1 MKRKTNFKQMY
12 LVDDTLYNRINN
24 VTSQLPSTMI
34 VGRYSQ
40 ALNSQ
45 PIPNESNSK
54 MEESPIQSKIMKS
67 TETMTDTPPTK
78 TSSGMMTDESIQP
91 KIMKSIG
98 IITEAP
104 TTVDVSYQQHKINTL
119 QEQLHNSQL
128 QVRSLENSL
137 HTPSHAS
144 QPEYR
149 SLQMDDYSSRM
160 NERRPRIDNRR
171 VRMVDRT
178 PRINYRNPRLNYR
191 TPRIEDRTVQLPP
204 QSEYPTL
211 QYHNSQ
217 PPALQMEHA
226 NIMLPTIHHESGN
239 SHPMDTLPPQEQAE
253 LMDFNTNKAIVYNPS
268 HHGNMQ
274 QIAIPS
280 ESRYSLP
287 MNTSPTAEQLE
298 LMDFNTTK
306 TLEYNAQPETTLALP
321 PSDQLNITNKP
332 IEYQASALA
341 LPPPVDECVDCTDK
355 SAITKYVKYNE
366 PGIVALPSVQGLPN
380 SVLFTCTLCNTN
392 FKSQTTLQRHMKNLH
407 DAFNQKEKGSKRKL
421 VDTNIMDTK
430 KGKTNKILRNKAAV
444 SYTKYL

>member
-12 LVDDTLYNRINN
+12 LVDDTLYNKINN
-24 VTSQLPSTMI
+24 VTPQLPSTMI

-67 TETMTDTPPTK
+67 TETMTDKPPTK
-78 TSSGMMTDESIQP
+78 TSSGMMTDESKQP
-91 KIMKSIG
+91 KITKSSG
-98 IITEAP
+98 MMTEAP

-128 QVRSLENSL
+128 QVRSLETSL

-149 SLQMDDYSSRM
+149 SLQINDYNPRM
-160 NERRPRIDNRR
+160 NERELQMDKRR
-171 VRMVDRT
+171 LRMVDRT
-178 PRINYRNPRLNYR
+178 PRINYHTPRLNYR
-191 TPRIEDRTVQLPP
+191 TPRMEDRTVQLPP

-211 QYHNSQ
+211 QYHNPQ
-217 PPALQMEHA
+217 PPALQMEHT
-226 NIMLPTIHHESGN
+226 NIMLPTIQHESGY
-239 SHPMDTLPPQEQAE
+239 SYPMDTLPPQEQAE

-268 HHGNMQ
+268 HHGNTQ

-287 MNTSPTAEQLE
+287 MNTSPTEEQLE
-298 LMDFNTTK
+298 LMDFNTNK
-306 TLEYNAQPETTLALP
+306 TLEYTTQPETALALP
-321 PSDQLNITNKP
+321 PSEQLNITNKP
-332 IEYQASALA
+332 IEYQPSALA
-341 LPPPVDECVDCTDK
+341 LPSPVDECVDCADEST
-355 SAITKYVKYNE
+355 ITKYLKYNE
-366 PGIVALPSVQGLPN
+366 PGIVALPSVQGLPD

-407 DAFNQKEKGSKRKL
+407 DAFNQKEKGSKRKRMEMN
-421 VDTNIMDTK
+421 TNVTK
-430 KGKTNKILRNKAAV
+430 KGKTDKILRNKATV

>member
-67 TETMTDTPPTK
+67 TETMTDKPPTK

-160 NERRPRIDNRR
+160 NECRPRIDNRR
-171 VRMVDRT
+171 VRMVDGT

-253 LMDFNTNKAIVYNPS
+253 LMDFNT
-268 HHGNMQ
+268 
-274 QIAIPS
+274 
-280 ESRYSLP
+280 
-287 MNTSPTAEQLE
+287 
-298 LMDFNTTK
+298 TK
-306 TLEYNAQPETTLALP
+306 TLEHNAQPETTLALP

-332 IEYQASALA
+332 IEYQGSALA

-421 VDTNIMDTK
+421 VDTNIKDTK
-430 KGKTNKILRNKAAV
+430 KGKTDKILRNKAAV